1 MDLNSINGLLLKKMI
16 IAGANELNDNKQL
29 VDSLN
34 VFPVPDGDTGTN
46 MSLTALA
53 AAKECEK
60 INSLSIS
67 EVSKAAANGSLRGAR
82 GNSGV
87 ILSQLFR
94 GFSKG
99 LEGLEEAGVMELS
112 SALKKGVA
120 TAYKAVMKPKEGT
133 ILTVARALSDSG
145 EKNAVETDDIEMFIE
160 NIIKETLKNDGAV
173 GTTPV
178 KDTLYYSDKD
188 GKLLSIPKRE
198 YLYLGQNPE
207 CFLFSPYYKIHLGK
221 TPEELK
227 NYSGAVQ
234 IAIENNMK
242 IGLAVGKDKNF
253 KITTDEDINIFKYH
267 LNKTVYSG
275 REHSKKEQL

>member
-1 MDLNSINGLLLKKMI
+1 MFYSLILAGGVGSRIKNSDRPKQYIEVMGMPIFMYSLLVLEKNFNIEKIVMVADTQWRPYIDFWIKKEGITKLIDYALPGASRQESIFNGLIVCKKYLD
-16 IAGANELNDNKQL
+16 ENDYIL
-29 VDSLN
+29 IHES
-34 VFPVPDGDTGTN
+34 
-46 MSLTALA
+46 
-53 AAKECEK
+53 
-60 INSLSIS
+60 
-67 EVSKAAANGSLRGAR
+67 AR
-82 GNSGV
+82 PN
-87 ILSQLFR
+87 L
-94 GFSKG
+94 
-99 LEGLEEAGVMELS
+99 
-112 SALKKGVA
+112 
-120 TAYKAVMKPKEGT
+120 
-133 ILTVARALSDSG
+133 D
-145 EKNAVETDDIEMFIE
+145 DDIIE